1 MLLLITTINYIDRLT
16 FSIVAPVVM
25 DEFKLSNTDYGNLS
39 AAFLFAYAFGQL
51 FGGKLID
58 ALGTK
63 RALTFAVALWSIAG
77 ILHAFGQGFRSFFL
91 FRVLLGIGEAANF
104 PAANKAIAEWFPA
117 TERSL
122 AVGIVTAGPGLGSI
136 LAPPIVAFLVVMLNW
151 QWAFVITG
159 LLGFVWLW
167 FWHTTYHSPEDHPGL
182 SAQEAAQITEDVEAI
197 DQPAK
202 PWLEFFKYRETWG
215 LMLSRFFADGAFYF
229 LIFWLPLYLANER
242 GLDIKAIGLFAWIPF
257 VAADLGSLLGGWT
270 GKKLIDKGMSLNA
283 ARKLVIWIGAL
294 LVLAIVPAADTESTA
309 TFIGLI
315 CIGLFAIQF
324 KSSNLFTLP
333 ADMFAAKE
341 VATIWGIFGAAGS
354 LGGAL
359 FQSQVGVLIDTFSYQ
374 PVFLAVGSMH
384 IVSALAVMIFIPRI
398 SKLEPRIN
406 SRRSENSRK

>member
-1 MLLLITTINYIDRLT
+1 
-16 FSIVAPVVM
+16 M
-25 DEFKLSNTDYGNLS
+25 DEFELSNTDYGNLS

-104 PAANKAIAEWFPA
+104 PAVNKAIAEWFPA

-136 LAPPIVAFLVVMLNW
+136 LAPPIVASLVVMLSW

-159 LLGFVWLW
+159 LIGFVWLW
-167 FWHTTYHSPEDHPGL
+167 FWHRAYYSPADHPNL
-182 SAQEAAQITEDVEAI
+182 PAQEAVQIIEEVDAI
-197 DQPAK
+197 DQPTK
-202 PWLEFFKYRETWG
+202 SWLEFFKYRETWG
-215 LMLSRFFADGAFYF
+215 LMISRFFADGAFYF

-242 GLDIKAIGLFAWIPF
+242 GMDIKAIGLFAWIPF
-257 VAADLGSLLGGWT
+257 VAADLGSLSGGWA
-270 GKKLIDKGMSLNA
+270 GKKLIDNGMSLDA
-283 ARKLVIWIGAL
+283 ARKLIIWIGAL
-294 LVLAIVPAADTESTA
+294 LVLAIVPAANTESTA

-333 ADMFAAKE
+333 ADMFPAKE

-398 SKLEPRIN
+398 ARLGPAIRQRHSDN
-406 SRRSENSRK
+406 SLK

>member
-1 MLLLITTINYIDRLT
+1 ME
-16 FSIVAPVVM
+16 
-25 DEFKLSNTDYGNLS
+25 EFKLTNTDYGNLS

-51 FGGKLID
+51 FGGRLID

-182 SAQEAAQITEDVEAI
+182 PAQEAAQITEDVEAI

-242 GLDIKAIGLFAWIPF
+242 GMDIKAIGLFAWIPF
-257 VAADLGSLLGGWT
+257 VAADLGSLFGGWA
-270 GKKLIDKGMSLNA
+270 GKKLIDNGMSLDA
-283 ARKLVIWIGAL
+283 ARKLIIWIGAL
-294 LVLAIVPAADTESTA
+294 LVLAIVPAANTESTA
-309 TFIGLI
+309 TFIALI

-398 SKLEPRIN
+398 TRLGPGIGQ
-406 SRRSENSRK
+406 RRSDNSFK

>member
-1 MLLLITTINYIDRLT
+1 
-16 FSIVAPVVM
+16 M

-63 RALTFAVALWSIAG
+63 RALTFAVVLWSIAG

-136 LAPPIVAFLVVMLNW
+136 LAPPMVAFLVVMLSW

-197 DQPAK
+197 DQPTK

-242 GLDIKAIGLFAWIPF
+242 GMDIKAIGLFAWIPF
-257 VAADLGSLLGGWT
+257 VAADLGSLFGGWA
-270 GKKLIDKGMSLNA
+270 GKKLIDNGMSLDA
-283 ARKLVIWIGAL
+283 ARKLIIWIGAL
-294 LVLAIVPAADTESTA
+294 LVLAIIPAANTESTA
-309 TFIGLI
+309 TFIALI

-359 FQSQVGVLIDTFSYQ
+359 FQSQVGILIDSFSYQ

-384 IVSALAVMIFIPRI
+384 IVSALAVTIFIPRI
-398 SKLEPRIN
+398 TRLGPRIKQ
-406 SRRSENSRK
+406 RRSDKSFK